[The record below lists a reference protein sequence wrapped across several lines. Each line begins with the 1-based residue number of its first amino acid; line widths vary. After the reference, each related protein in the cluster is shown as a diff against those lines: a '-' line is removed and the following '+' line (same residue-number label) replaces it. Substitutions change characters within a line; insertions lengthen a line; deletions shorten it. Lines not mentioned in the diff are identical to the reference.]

1 MKKIAI
7 LGSTGSIG
15 KSLLDI
21 INKDKKNFEILLLTA
36 DKNIKELSFQI
47 KKFKVRNVIITN
59 EIEFINL
66 KKKFANKKVNIFN
79 NFNSFKKIFKNKN
92 IDYAMNAITGL
103 DGLNP
108 TLKIIKYTKKIAIA
122 NKESIICGWSLIK
135 NELKKSKTEFIPI
148 DSEHFSIWSLIEK
161 AKDNDIEKL
170 FITAS
175 GGPFNNYPIKKFI
188 KITPKLALKHPNW
201 KMGKKI
207 TIDST
212 YFFCVS
218 EIIIFIFIKLSSK
231 IFSSID
237 ALINSYSF

>member
-135 NELKKSKTEFIPI
+135 NELKKK
-148 DSEHFSIWSLIEK
+148 
-161 AKDNDIEKL
+161 
-170 FITAS
+170 
-175 GGPFNNYPIKKFI
+175 
-188 KITPKLALKHPNW
+188 
-201 KMGKKI
+201 
-207 TIDST
+207 
-212 YFFCVS
+212 
-218 EIIIFIFIKLSSK
+218 
-231 IFSSID
+231 
-237 ALINSYSF
+237 